1 MKYMS
6 FKYVSQSSRAFK
18 VDCCLF
24 TDKERKR
31 KSKYNLHLTN
41 TWERKEL

>member
-1 MKYMS
+1 M
-6 FKYVSQSSRAFK
+6 KYVSSGQSSRAFK

-31 KSKYNLHLTN
+31 KIKTNLHLTN
-41 TWERKEL
+41 T